1 MALCFAQDAS
11 LALIMKSMTSPEA
24 YSSLVNPAP
33 DARGKRA
40 TAAAE
45 IADHFIFANE
55 LVVFGGDGW
64 IYQENRLQAPLVYIS
79 LARNELSRAE
89 HNSRPRDDRVLCMS
103 TIVNPDTFLSQAEP
117 KEAKNLIIAFL
128 KVQRV
133 GITGQVLENVLDIYM
148 VHGRE

>member
-1 MALCFAQDAS
+1 
-11 LALIMKSMTSPEA
+11 
-24 YSSLVNPAP
+24 
-33 DARGKRA
+33 
-40 TAAAE
+40 
-45 IADHFIFANE
+45 
-55 LVVFGGDGW
+55 
-64 IYQENRLQAPLVYIS
+64 
-79 LARNELSRAE
+79 
-89 HNSRPRDDRVLCMS
+89 VLCMS